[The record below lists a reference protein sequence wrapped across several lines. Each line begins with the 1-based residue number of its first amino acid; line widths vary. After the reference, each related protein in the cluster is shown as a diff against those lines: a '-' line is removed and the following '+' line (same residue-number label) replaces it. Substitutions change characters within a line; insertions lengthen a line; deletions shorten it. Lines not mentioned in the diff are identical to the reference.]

1 MLLRQLLDMT
11 KVLGRD
17 ISHDFCLMYYKP
29 EQGVERTYF
38 RLYYL
43 SIKLEKLLDIAA
55 YEREKVKKVLVI
67 PQFIDTKFEAI
78 LSDIAETKNQLM
90 KIRKFAEGKLIS
102 KLSEILPLPAVPLQ
116 VVLEKFVEVVDKN
129 PNVCYLWRLEEES
142 HTKYSE
148 LEQQFIEENYVALAE
163 IFKAVKSLMLNAV
176 SNAIN
181 KELNI
186 DVKSIKA
193 LFKDNQDEEGIKK
206 IWLLITTD
214 IYNALPIKSDWMT
227 RLILINVYM
236 MLSRNMNLPRPQI
249 PYVLEDRDSVPIE
262 ALIKPLNIT
271 KNNQAI
277 REMSFL

>member
-90 KIRKFAEGKLIS
+90 KIRKFAEGKVIS

-116 VVLEKFVEVVDKN
+116 VVLEKFVEVIDKN
-129 PNVCYLWRLEEES
+129 PNVCYLWRVEEES
-142 HTKYSE
+142 QTKYSG

-163 IFKAVKSLMLNAV
+163 IFKAVKCSRQ
-176 SNAIN
+176 
-181 KELNI
+181 E
-186 DVKSIKA
+186 
-193 LFKDNQDEEGIKK
+193 
-206 IWLLITTD
+206 LLICLQREAQLLHFKIVNSLTSF
-214 IYNALPIKSDWMT
+214 PSEEKKRMKREIKNMFDAEGVRFDFDW
-227 RLILINVYM
+227 L
-236 MLSRNMNLPRPQI
+236 
-249 PYVLEDRDSVPIE
+249 
-262 ALIKPLNIT
+262 
-271 KNNQAI
+271 
-277 REMSFL
+277 